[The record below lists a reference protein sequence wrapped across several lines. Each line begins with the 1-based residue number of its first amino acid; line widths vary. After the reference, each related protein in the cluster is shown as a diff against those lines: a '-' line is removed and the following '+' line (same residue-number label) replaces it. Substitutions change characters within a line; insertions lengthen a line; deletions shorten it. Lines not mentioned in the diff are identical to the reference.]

1 MEQYEKWLIMM
12 MMVQKKTTN
21 ISLLEIFDHPYMILI
36 TGGFWSSGKTDV
48 LLNLIKLQ
56 GDDNYS
62 ISDKIYLFVNNPYEV
77 KYQYLYKKREKNGLE
92 NLKIQRLL
100 LNIQIMCRM
109 PIKYWRVQTR

>member
-1 MEQYEKWLIMM
+1 
-12 MMVQKKTTN
+12 
-21 ISLLEIFDHPYMILI
+21 MILI

-56 GDDNYS
+56 DDDNYS

-100 LNIQIMCRM
+100 LNTRIMCRM
-109 PIKYWRVQTR
+109 PIKYWRVQTQ